1 MAGITTATIPHAQPS
16 RAPFVLL
23 ALALAAVLTIT
34 VAPRMH
40 AVAKHGMEAVA
51 VRRACDQYG
60 PDQVWR
66 SASWRDP
73 DKYFRV
79 CTLDD
84 GRQGVQIIRCI
95 KGVWHEVTAF
105 IPAGSLGVGTPERVF
120 EYLSGKATPWH
131 GRLSST
137 CQ

>member
-1 MAGITTATIPHAQPS
+1 MTTLTTHRAPPS
-16 RAPFVLL
+16 RAPLLLL
-23 ALALAAVLTIT
+23 ALALTATLFIT
-34 VAPRMH
+34 VAPRLH
-40 AVAKHGMEAVA
+40 AVIKHGMEAVA
-51 VRRACDQYG
+51 IRQACEEHG
-60 PDQVWR
+60 PDEVWR

-105 IPAGSLGVGTPERVF
+105 VPAGALGVGTPERVY
-120 EYLSGKATPWH
+120 EYLSGKAVPWQ
-131 GRLSST
+131 GRLSQV